1 MKHLNFKYAT
11 LLLIVLGIVV
21 FFPAMAQPPVGA
33 PPTATPIDG
42 GLSALLVACA
52 GYGAK
57 KINDRRKVAKK

>member
-1 MKHLNFKYAT
+1 MKLSNFKYAT

-21 FFPAMAQPPVGA
+21 FFPAMAQPPIGP
-33 PPTATPIDG
+33 PPTATPVDG

-57 KINDRRKVAKK
+57 RINDRRKAAKK